1 MSLKSGKVTPPHR
14 FSFRRIFSIWFVPN
28 PPAKSFMTFPRLF
41 VLLSP
46 FYLSPFFEVPA
57 FPSSLFRLADQ
68 KLRLGCCSVC
78 VCVCVYLSICL
89 ELVVGGSCL
98 ATLDK
103 QELIDWHPA
112 AAAEAADPSFAH
124 WWMANSQRGENPGE
138 SLSSYYSLLFMQN
151 KLDQKQVCQNLP
163 GKKKY
168 IKNKLPMRKE
178 KSLADLLYSI

>member
-1 MSLKSGKVTPPHR
+1 
-14 FSFRRIFSIWFVPN
+14 
-28 PPAKSFMTFPRLF
+28 MTFPRLF
-41 VLLSP
+41 VFIIPLLSISFFWSSRLP
-46 FYLSPFFEVPA
+46 KFTFQVGGSKASTGLLPSLS
-57 FPSSLFRLADQ
+57 
-68 KLRLGCCSVC
+68 

-89 ELVVGGSCL
+89 KLVVGGSCL

-163 GKKKY
+163 GKKKIY
-168 IKNKLPMRKE
+168 KK
-178 KSLADLLYSI
+178 